1 MIFDCKLYYHIIRV
15 SVATLEHFHIGML
28 SYAASF
34 SIKMCFVKLTL
45 FISRTKQNYTK
56 SSTAPESEL
65 KIKAYY
71 AEYFNEIL
79 LMSAVR
85 CKQRI

>member
-1 MIFDCKLYYHIIRV
+1 
-15 SVATLEHFHIGML
+15 
-28 SYAASF
+28 
-34 SIKMCFVKLTL
+34 MCFVKLTL
-45 FISRTKQNYTK
+45 IISRTKQNYAK

-79 LMSAVR
+79 LMSAAR

>member
-1 MIFDCKLYYHIIRV
+1 
-15 SVATLEHFHIGML
+15 
-28 SYAASF
+28 
-34 SIKMCFVKLTL
+34 MCFVKLTL
-45 FISRTKQNYTK
+45 IISRTKQNYTK

-71 AEYFNEIL
+71 VEYFNEIL

-85 CKQRI
+85 CKQRILLEKRLYNIFEITNVTALIKAILKTLVKLL